1 MEMFKMYQAP
11 YDTQGFPFLN
21 FYIRLSAGGI
31 APYLP
36 TEIQNKYRNHFV
48 GDVFKKIFDRIG
60 TQDPLIKV
68 APNPFA
74 YPTVPREMYKY
85 TKGRAKKCLCDEE
98 YYHTHIIKTMLANHY
113 PTFNL
118 ANEEEESIFDT
129 LIQNTDCNKIFAE
142 NWIYQEKLSDILN
155 SVADGYKDPKTGMKY
170 DGPFKNS
177 PFKDQVAK
185 YLREKFLTIIK
196 DLDDKEY
203 LNTGFLG
210 MGVALNARYDDK
222 RIEQLIKEITPPQ
235 KAGVSLTNEVAL
247 KEYLKGTKLYKE
259 LMATNRYVSTIVA
272 MNQLMGKS
280 SLERTNLYLT
290 EDGPMARAAQ
300 AVVNCRNKKIDI
312 TTHKRFME
320 NIADITIK
328 AGETPYTE
336 LMSSE
341 DESKLIATCNILTKY
356 NG

>member
-1 MEMFKMYQAP
+1 MYQAP

-36 TEIQNKYRNHFV
+36 TGVQIKYRNYFV
-48 GDVFKKIFDRIG
+48 GDAFKKIFDRIG
-60 TQDPLIKV
+60 TQDPLIRV

-74 YPTVPREMYKY
+74 YPTVPREMYMFSQ
-85 TKGRAKKCLCDEE
+85 GRAKKCLSDGE
-98 YYHTHIIKTMLANHY
+98 YYNTHIIKTMLANHY

-118 ANEEEESIFDT
+118 ANEEEHSIFRVI
-129 LIQNTDCNKIFAE
+129 IQNADTNKIFSN
-142 NWIYQEKLSDILN
+142 NWDYQEKLSEILS
-155 SVADGYKDPKTGMKY
+155 SVAYGYADPETGMQY
-170 DGPFKNS
+170 EGPFRNS
-177 PFKDQVAK
+177 PFKDQIAK

-196 DLDDKEY
+196 DPNGKEY

-210 MGVALNARYDDK
+210 MGAALNARYNDK
-222 RIEQLIKEITPPQ
+222 RIEELIKEITPPENL
-235 KAGVSLTNEVAL
+235 GISLTNENAL
-247 KEYLKGTKLYKE
+247 KEYLKGTRLYKE

-290 EDGPMARAAQ
+290 EDGPMAKAAQ
-300 AVVNCRNKKIDI
+300 SVMSCRNKKLDLP
-312 TTHKRFME
+312 TYRTFME
-320 NIADITIK
+320 NITDLTIK

-336 LMSSE
+336 LMTPE
-341 DESKLIATCNILTKY
+341 DESKLISTCNHLAKY
-356 NG
+356 NVK